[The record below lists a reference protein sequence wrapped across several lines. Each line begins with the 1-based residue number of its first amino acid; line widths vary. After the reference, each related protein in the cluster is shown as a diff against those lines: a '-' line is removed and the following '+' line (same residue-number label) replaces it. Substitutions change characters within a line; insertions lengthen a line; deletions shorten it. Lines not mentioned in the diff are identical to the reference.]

1 MTRGFSRHHQRM
13 GTQAASEAR
22 QRNAALEALTPQSEA
37 ELRRHIC
44 DALRQM
50 GWHAVDT
57 SQDTPARGGLR
68 GLPDLIAFK
77 LGRTLLIETKHGR
90 NDLSDAQV
98 KFGAAI
104 AQHTD
109 PRTLIYCTARSVDDV
124 LAALGLQ

>member
-22 QRNAALEALTPQSEA
+22 QRNAALKALTPQSEA

-68 GLPDLIAFK
+68 GFPDLIAFK

-90 NDLSDAQV
+90 NDLRDGQRDFAREIDS
-98 KFGAAI
+98 
-104 AQHTD
+104 HCD
-109 PRTLIYCTARSVDDV
+109 PRSLVYCVARSLDDV
-124 LAALGLQ
+124 LAALGL